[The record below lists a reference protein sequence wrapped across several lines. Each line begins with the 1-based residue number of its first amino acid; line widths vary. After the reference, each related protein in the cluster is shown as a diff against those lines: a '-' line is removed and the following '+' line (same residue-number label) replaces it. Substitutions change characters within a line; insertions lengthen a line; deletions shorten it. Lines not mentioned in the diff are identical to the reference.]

1 MKKLIILITTLLI
14 ATVAFSTATYAST
27 NSKADVAYK
36 KEVKKIAKTVKSTW
50 YKFTDI
56 TGDGVHEAIIFGKEN
71 YGSGNIWKIYTYKNS
86 KAKLIFDGGE
96 YGLDKI
102 GVYKKTNS
110 LYYHRAGHGFESYVY
125 MQLKNGKYEV
135 VCAKSRSQNGGSWSY
150 NNNQSSISKS
160 TYNNLV
166 KKLAKGKEKK
176 LYPLKWEKHY

>member
-1 MKKLIILITTLLI
+1 MKKLIIIITTLLI
-14 ATVAFSTATYAST
+14 ATFALSTATYAST
-27 NSKADVAYK
+27 NSKADAAYK

-135 VCAKSRSQNGGSWSY
+135 VCAKSRSQNGGSWGY
-150 NNNQSSISKS
+150 NDNKSSISKS
-160 TYNNLV
+160 TYNSLV

-176 LYPLKWEKHY
+176 LYPLKWEKHN